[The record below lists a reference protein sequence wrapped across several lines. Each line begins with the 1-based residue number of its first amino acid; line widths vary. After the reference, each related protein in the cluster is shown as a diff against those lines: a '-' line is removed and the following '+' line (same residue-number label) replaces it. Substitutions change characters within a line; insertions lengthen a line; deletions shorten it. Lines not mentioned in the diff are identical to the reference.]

1 MSWLAKLS
9 LANRGLVALVA
20 VIVTAFGL
28 LTIPN
33 LKQQLF
39 PSLDFPAAFVF
50 ASYPGAA
57 PEIVERQ
64 VTDPIEEAIQ
74 GVDGLEKVTST
85 SREGVATIQ
94 LAFTFGTDLDAAV
107 GKVQTALNR
116 IDAQLPAA
124 VDPRVFAGSTDDFPV
139 LVLAASSSEDESA

>member
-28 LTIPN
+28 LTIPS

-107 GKVQTALNR
+107 GKVQTEHRVARLQR
-116 IDAQLPAA
+116 GDIHRLIGLRAA
-124 VDPRVFAGSTDDFPV
+124 VRLHVCMF
-139 LVLAASSSEDESA
+139 SSK